1 MLLGQLVAISVAS
14 NLFFLAVLAHDQ
26 VTPAAKTS
34 HKGGKRP
41 ASQTEEWASSV
52 GFWYDSIVIVT
63 IGIGLGTT
71 RAFGNP
77 YFMYLLLAP
86 HILAFVPL
94 LLNRLLP
101 GEATTSALD
110 KPSMLTK
117 VASMAAIV
125 SWATYGVVSEGGDW
139 DTIVRT
145 LHEHPALSSVGWDV
159 ICCWVSYTAWHIFG
173 ET

>member
-14 NLFFLAVLAHDQ
+14 NLFFLAVLVHDQ
-26 VTPAAKTS
+26 AAPAAES
-34 HKGGKRP
+34 SRKGGKRQ
-41 ASQTEEWASSV
+41 ASQTERASSV

-63 IGIGLGTT
+63 IGIGLSTT
-71 RAFGNP
+71 PAFRKS
-77 YFMYLLLAP
+77 YFMYLLLTP
-86 HILAFVPL
+86 HILAFAPL
-94 LLNRLLP
+94 LLNRLMP
-101 GEATTSALD
+101 GEASTSALD

-125 SWATYGVVSEGGDW
+125 SWATYAVVSEGGDW